1 MEDIYTTLKL
11 KKLAKPIEE
20 MTDKEA
26 RAALKDTQTNITKLC
41 KYIDKTTAQIAAAE
55 LKEKTKA
62 AAKQGVVKASNKETG
77 SMKPVAP
84 KTNSSEKTV
93 SKKK

>member
-26 RAALKDTQTNITKLC
+26 RAALKDTQGNIAKIC
-41 KYIDKTTAQIAAAE
+41 KHIDKLTAQIAAAE

-62 AAKQGVVKASNKETG
+62 ATKQGVVKASNKETG
-77 SMKPVAP
+77 KLTPTT
-84 KTNSSEKTV
+84 KTA
-93 SKKK
+93 KK

>member
-26 RAALKDTQTNITKLC
+26 RVALKDTQGNIAKLC
-41 KYIDKTTAQIAAAE
+41 KYIDKLTAQIAAVE

-62 AAKQGVVKASNKETG
+62 AAKQGVVKASNKENG
-77 SMKPVAP
+77 AMKPVAP
-84 KTNSSEKTV
+84 KATTTKETV

>member
-26 RAALKDTQTNITKLC
+26 KSALKDTHTNITKLC

-77 SMKPVAP
+77 TMKPVAP
-84 KTNSSEKTV
+84 KANAPKEKV
-93 SKKK
+93 EKKK

>member
-11 KKLAKPIEE
+11 KKLAKPITE

-26 RAALKDTQTNITKLC
+26 RAALKDTQGNIAKIC
-41 KYIDKTTAQIAAAE
+41 KHIDKLTAQIAAAE

-77 SMKPVAP
+77 NMKPVAP
-84 KTNSSEKTV
+84 KATTTKEKV
-93 SKKK
+93 EKKK

>member
-11 KKLAKPIEE
+11 KKLTKPIEE

-26 RAALKDTQTNITKLC
+26 RAALKDTQGNITKIC
-41 KYIDKTTAQIAAAE
+41 KHIDKLTAQIAAAE

-77 SMKPVAP
+77 TMKPVAP
-84 KTNSSEKTV
+84 KSNATKETV

>member
-26 RAALKDTQTNITKLC
+26 RAALKDTQGNIAKIC
-41 KYIDKTTAQIAAAE
+41 KHIDKLTAQIAAAE

-77 SMKPVAP
+77 KLTPTT
-84 KTNSSEKTV
+84 KTA
-93 SKKK
+93 KK

>member
-26 RAALKDTQTNITKLC
+26 RAALKDTHGNISKLC
-41 KYIDKTTAQIAAAE
+41 KHIDKISAQIAAKE
-55 LKEKTKA
+55 LSEKTKA

-77 SMKPVAP
+77 KLTPTANP
-84 KTNSSEKTV
+84 A
-93 SKKK
+93 KKK

>member
-26 RAALKDTQTNITKLC
+26 RAALKDTQTNITKLG
-41 KYIDKTTAQIAAAE
+41 KHIDKLTAQIAAAE

-77 SMKPVAP
+77 KLTPTA
-84 KTNSSEKTV
+84 KTT
-93 SKKK
+93 KK

>member
-26 RAALKDTQTNITKLC
+26 RAALKDTQGNISKLC
-41 KYIDKTTAQIAAAE
+41 KHIDKISAQIAAAD

-62 AAKQGVVKASNKETG
+62 AANQGVVKASNKETG
-77 SMKPVAP
+77 KLTPTAKPA
-84 KTNSSEKTV
+84 
-93 SKKK
+93 KKK

>member
-11 KKLAKPIEE
+11 KKLTKPIEE

-26 RAALKDTQTNITKLC
+26 RAALKDTQGNISKLC
-41 KYIDKTTAQIAAAE
+41 KHIDKISAQIAAKE
-55 LKEKTKA
+55 LSEKTKA

-77 SMKPVAP
+77 KLTPTT
-84 KTNSSEKTV
+84 KTA
-93 SKKK
+93 KK